1 VAEGFILGAMI
12 HPSKEEFIEL
22 SKKGNLVPVSRDI
35 LADLQT
41 PVSAFMKIARDSKYA
56 YLLESVE
63 GGEKLGRYT
72 FLGADPELVIKTSG
86 NKVFRITPSGS
97 EESNLDKDPLAEI
110 KKVMSIYKP
119 VAIPGLPP
127 FYGGAVGVIGYDC
140 VRFFEK
146 LPEFAKKD
154 TDMPDIVFMIT
165 DTLLVFDNVTQMI
178 KIIINTHLD
187 GDPAA
192 AYEAALVKIESVIAR
207 LEQPVDK
214 KKTVTR
220 AGKTRFTTNFEK
232 EKFKKSVERC
242 KEYIREGDIFQVV
255 LAQRVAIELDMP
267 AFDVYRALRTV
278 NPSPYMYYL
287 RLDDWEVVG
296 ASPEILSGLKGDV
309 ATVRP
314 IAGTRPRGGSE
325 HEDKTLEEELLGDE
339 KELAEHIMLVDL
351 GRNDL
356 GRISDGGSVTVT
368 EFKTIERYSH
378 VMHIVSNVEGKL
390 KDGMD
395 CFDVLRATFPAG
407 TLTGAP
413 KIRAMEIIDELEPAR
428 RGLYGGAVGYFG
440 FNGNMDTAIAIR
452 TLAINKG
459 IAYLGIGAGIVADSD
474 PEREWEE
481 TMNKGRA
488 LLRAV
493 EVAREGL

>member
-1 VAEGFILGAMI
+1 MI
-12 HPSKEEFIEL
+12 HPTKEEFIEL
-22 SKKGNLVPVSRDI
+22 SKKGNLIPVYRNI
-35 LADLQT
+35 LADLLT
-41 PVSAFMKIARDSKYA
+41 PVAAFMKMANDSKYA

-63 GGEKLGRYT
+63 GGEKLARYT

-86 NKVFRITPSGS
+86 DKITRITPDGI
-97 EESNLDKDPLAEI
+97 EERKIDGDPLAELKRI
-110 KKVMSIYKP
+110 MSSYKP
-119 VAIPGLPP
+119 ITVEGLPP
-127 FYGGAVGVIGYDC
+127 FYGGAVGIIGYDC

-146 LPEFAKKD
+146 LPELSVKD
-154 TDMPDIVFMIT
+154 SDMPETVFMIT
-165 DTLLVFDNVTQMI
+165 DTLLAFDNVALTI
-178 KIIINTHLD
+178 KIIINAHVD

-192 AYEAALVKIESVIAR
+192 AYETALAKIDSVMER
-207 LEQPVDK
+207 LGQPL
-214 KKTVTR
+214 KKTESAAR
-220 AGKTRFTTNFEK
+220 SGDAEFTSNTDK
-232 EKFKKSVERC
+232 EKFKKSVLRC
-242 KEYIREGDIFQVV
+242 KEYIKEGDIFQVV
-255 LAQRVAIELDMP
+255 LAQRLAIELDVP

-296 ASPEILSGLKGDV
+296 ASPEILSGLKGGI

-314 IAGTRPRGGSE
+314 IAGTRPRGGNE
-325 HEDKTLEEELLGDE
+325 KEDVALEKELLGDE

-356 GRISDGGSVTVT
+356 GRVSEGGSVTVT

-378 VMHIVSNVEGKL
+378 VMHIVSNVEGKI
-390 KDGMD
+390 KKGMD

-407 TLTGAP
+407 TLSGAP
-413 KIRAMEIIDELEPAR
+413 KIRAMEIIDELEPTR

-459 IAYLGIGAGIVADSD
+459 RAYLGIGAGIVADSD
-474 PEREWEE
+474 PEKEWEE

-488 LLRAV
+488 LLRAIDI
-493 EVAREGL
+493 ARVR

>member
-1 VAEGFILGAMI
+1 MI

-22 SKKGNLVPVSRDI
+22 AKKGNLIPVYHDL
-35 LADLQT
+35 LADLLT
-41 PVSAFMKIARDSKYA
+41 PVAAFMKMADNSKYGF
-56 YLLESVE
+56 LLESVE
-63 GGEKLGRYT
+63 GGEKLARYT
-72 FLGADPELVIKTSG
+72 FLGADPELVVKTSG
-86 NKVFRITPSGS
+86 DTVTRITPGGS
-97 EESNLDKDPLAEI
+97 EESKIEGDPLAELKRI
-110 KKVMSIYKP
+110 MSSYKP
-119 VAIPGLPP
+119 VTVPGLPP

-146 LPEFAKKD
+146 LPEHSVKD
-154 TDMPDIVFMIT
+154 SDMPETVFMIT
-165 DTLLVFDNVTQMI
+165 DTLLVFDNIAQTL
-178 KIIINTHLD
+178 KIIVNSHVD
-187 GDPAA
+187 GDPAE
-192 AYEAALVKIESVIAR
+192 AYETAVSKIRRVLER
-207 LEQPVDK
+207 LEQPL
-214 KKTVTR
+214 KKTESVAR
-220 AGKTRFTTNFEK
+220 SGETRFKSNIEK
-232 EKFKKSVERC
+232 EDFKKAVLRC
-242 KEYIREGDIFQVV
+242 KEYIKEGDIFQVV
-255 LAQRVAIELDMP
+255 LAQRLAIELEVP

-325 HEDKTLEEELLGDE
+325 REDAVLEKELLSDD
-339 KELAEHIMLVDL
+339 KELAEHVMLVDL

-356 GRISDGGSVTVT
+356 GRVSEGGSVSVT
-368 EFKTIERYSH
+368 EFKIIERYSH
-378 VMHIVSNVEGKL
+378 VMHIVSNVEGRL
-390 KDGMD
+390 KKGKD

-407 TLTGAP
+407 TLSGAP
-413 KIRAMEIIDELEPAR
+413 KIRAMEIIDELEPTR

-459 IAYLGIGAGIVADSD
+459 RAYLGIGAGIVADSD

-488 LLRAV
+488 LLRAIDI
-493 EVAREGL
+493 ARHLL